1 MKKLFLIL
9 ILSFLSA
16 QSFAG
21 SCPDGSEP
29 IRSISEDGTYFV
41 FNCASLS
48 ESSNK
53 VNTTSSS
60 SATKKTESLPVLS
73 SNATIEGVW
82 RGMLS
87 CEWEKDSWGGG
98 EYEPGNAKF
107 SGAFNFNIVNDSSSE
122 GGKKFTAK
130 NWIDRGG
137 GFRVIES
144 FNISENK
151 IIVSDIWRKKEETK
165 MTWEGSL
172 LNDNTM
178 MISSD
183 DQGSCKGK
191 VYKSEEIVFDSYAP
205 KILLDYVD
213 GVENDKK
220 YEIPGLLTFPDSS
233 QEKYPVMILIVNSG
247 CGYRF
252 REYSYGKDILDQG
265 IATLELDNCKSRG
278 LSTYNPIGAG
288 NFDKL
293 TPWMGAADALHA
305 LKFLQDD
312 PRVDINSIGVMGFS
326 YGGNVALWTGI
337 DVVRKSI
344 VGEQLDFALRVPFYP
359 FCRQFD
365 DPKYSKNKLHI
376 FTGELDS
383 APAIYCQKMV
393 KSFNES
399 GYQAAIDVYPGAY
412 HNFDDLFYDAPVE
425 KVFGYAITDQCNLW
439 IDSDYKRSWRLD
451 DMIIDLDQYPDWN
464 VSADPLYDY
473 YKAQCEVSGLVNT
486 GRNDNAARSSALKL
500 IDLMNQYLK

>member
-1 MKKLFLIL
+1 MKKLLLLLIL
-9 ILSFLSA
+9 TIISNSA
-16 QSFAG
+16 FAANN
-21 SCPDGSEP
+21 S
-29 IRSISEDGTYFV
+29 
-41 FNCASLS
+41 
-48 ESSNK
+48 
-53 VNTTSSS
+53 
-60 SATKKTESLPVLS
+60 
-73 SNATIEGVW
+73 TIEGVW

-107 SGAFNFNIVNDSSSE
+107 SGAFNFTIVNDSSSE
-122 GGKKFTAK
+122 GSKKFTAK
-130 NWIDRGG
+130 NWIDKGS

-191 VYKSEEIVFDSYAP
+191 AYKSEKIVFDSYAP
-205 KILLDYVD
+205 KTLLDYVD

-220 YEIPGLLTFPDSS
+220 YEIPGLLTFPDTN

-247 CGYRF
+247 CGYAF

-265 IATLELDNCKSRG
+265 VAVLELDNCKSRG
-278 LSTYNPIGAG
+278 LSKYNPIGAG
-288 NFDKL
+288 NFNKL
-293 TPWMGAADALHA
+293 TPWMGAADTLYA
-305 LKFLQDD
+305 LKFLQDH

-326 YGGNVALWTGI
+326 YGGQVALWTGI

-365 DPKYSKNKLHI
+365 DPRYSKNKLHI
-376 FTGELDS
+376 FTGELDA
-383 APAIYCQKMV
+383 APPIHCESMIN
-393 KSFNES
+393 SFNKS
-399 GYQAAIDVYPGAY
+399 GLNASMNVYPGAY
-412 HNFDDLFYDAPVE
+412 HNFDDLFYDAPVRMQHRDWY
-425 KVFGYAITDQCNLW
+425 VTDQCNLW
-439 IDSDYKRSWRLD
+439 IDSDHRRSWRLD
-451 DMIIDLDQYPDWN
+451 GMKIDLDQYPDWN
-464 VSADPLYDY
+464 VSADPY
-473 YKAQCEVSGLVNT
+473 YNEYKSECELNGVKM
-486 GRNDNAARSSALKL
+486 GRNDSAARHSALKL
-500 IDLMNQYLK
+500 IDLMNQHLK

>member
-1 MKKLFLIL
+1 MKKSLLLL
-9 ILSFLSA
+9 ILSIISNSA
-16 QSFAG
+16 VAANNS
-21 SCPDGSEP
+21 
-29 IRSISEDGTYFV
+29 
-41 FNCASLS
+41 
-48 ESSNK
+48 
-53 VNTTSSS
+53 
-60 SATKKTESLPVLS
+60 
-73 SNATIEGVW
+73 TIEGVW

-107 SGAFNFNIVNDSSSE
+107 SGAFNFTIVNDSSSE
-122 GGKKFTAK
+122 GSKKFTAK
-130 NWIDRGG
+130 NWIDKGG

-220 YEIPGLLTFPDSS
+220 YEIPGLLTFPDTN

-252 REYSYGKDILDQG
+252 REYSYGKDILDQD

-399 GYQAAIDVYPGAY
+399 GYEASIDVYPGAY
-412 HNFDDLFYDAPVE
+412 HNFDDLFYDAPIE
-425 KVFGYAITDQCNLW
+425 TGFGYAVTDKCNFW
-439 IDSDYKRSWRLD
+439 IDSNYKRSWRLD

-464 VSADPLYDY
+464 VSADPLYDD
-473 YKAQCEVSGLVNT
+473 YKAQCEATGFIKT
-486 GRNDNAARSSALKL
+486 GRNDSAARRSALKL
-500 IDLMNQYLK
+500 IDLMNQHLK